1 MKALN
6 IRQLFRNFFSLGSAQ
21 VAGSLLQLLII
32 PFVIRKIGIE
42 NFGIIAVAQVIMFYL
57 GTLTD
62 YGFNQT
68 ATREVSLNRT
78 DNKTLSTIFF
88 QAYYSKLFL
97 CIISF
102 ILLLLLSLVFTFIQQ
117 HFWLYCLGFMFVIG
131 QAAMPLWFLQGLEKM
146 QWAAL
151 ATILSKLIF
160 VLLVLVFIKGPGDAP
175 LFLLF
180 MGLGSLLTG
189 FASTAIIVR
198 LQKLKW
204 QKINVKE
211 IISSL
216 KEGWPITGTNLSM
229 NVIQYGNLFI
239 LRLFTND
246 VTAGY
251 FAVAERIFFAVKQV
265 LVIFSQA
272 VYPKVCQ
279 LAMEGGEHLQLFFK
293 KIFFPFFCT
302 IIGGSILLYFLSPP
316 ILDFFTGEINSVSVF
331 ILRMFCFLLP
341 VICLNLPGALALL
354 AFDYKRKYF
363 LIFFSAMLLCIV
375 SNIVLANYFQSDG
388 TVSAVFITEMF
399 ITAFTIAA
407 LKRILKTEDLKKK
420 SIS

>member
-6 IRQLFRNFFSLGSAQ
+6 IRQLLRNFFSLGAAQ

-42 NFGIIAVAQVIMFYL
+42 NFGVIAVAQVIMFYF

-78 DNKTLSTIFF
+78 DNKTLSAIFF
-88 QAYYSKLFL
+88 RVYYSKLFL

-102 ILLLLLSLVFTFIQQ
+102 ILLLLLSLIFTFIQQ
-117 HFWLYCLGFMFVIG
+117 YFWLYCLGFLFVIG

-151 ATILSKLIF
+151 ATLFSKLIF
-160 VLLVLVFIKGPGDAP
+160 VLLVLVFIESPGDTP
-175 LFLLF
+175 LFLFF

-189 FASTAIIVR
+189 IISMIVIVR
-198 LQKLKW
+198 KLKLSFR
-204 QKINVKE
+204 KISMPE
-211 IISSL
+211 IGFAL

-265 LVIFSQA
+265 LVIFSQT

-279 LAMEGGEHLQLFFK
+279 LAMEGREHLQLFLK
-293 KIFFPFFCT
+293 KIFFPFFYT
-302 IIGGSILLYFLSPP
+302 IVAGSILLYFLSPP
-316 ILDFFTGEINSVSVF
+316 IIDFFTGETKGNTVF
-331 ILRMFCFLLP
+331 VLRMFCFLLP
-341 VICLNLPGALALL
+341 IICLNLPGSLSLL
-354 AFDYKRKYF
+354 AYDHKKKYF
-363 LIFFSAMLLCIV
+363 LIFFSAMLPCIV
-375 SNIVLANYFQSDG
+375 FNIVLVNYFQSDG
-388 TVSAVFITEMF
+388 TIAAIFLTELFITVAVSLAMNRL
-399 ITAFTIAA
+399 
-407 LKRILKTEDLKKK
+407 LKREKLEK
-420 SIS
+420 SSIG